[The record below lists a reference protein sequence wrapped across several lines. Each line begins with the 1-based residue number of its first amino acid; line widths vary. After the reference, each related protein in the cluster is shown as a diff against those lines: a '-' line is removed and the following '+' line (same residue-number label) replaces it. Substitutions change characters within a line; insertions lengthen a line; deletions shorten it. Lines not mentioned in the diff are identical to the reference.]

1 MRALRWAR
9 ILAIGSNP
17 NRQISARNTRKL
29 SAATMTQKKL
39 IDRPALS
46 DAVVVGA
53 AAVAA
58 AIAAAVARGFTR
70 LAP

>member
-1 MRALRWAR
+1 
-9 ILAIGSNP
+9 
-17 NRQISARNTRKL
+17 
-29 SAATMTQKKL
+29 MTQKKL
-39 IDRPALS
+39 IDRPGVS